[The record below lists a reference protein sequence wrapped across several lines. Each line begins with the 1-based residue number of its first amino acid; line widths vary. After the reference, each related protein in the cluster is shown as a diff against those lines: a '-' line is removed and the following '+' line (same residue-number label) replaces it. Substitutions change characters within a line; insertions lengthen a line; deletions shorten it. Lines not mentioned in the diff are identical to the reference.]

1 MDFIILIK
9 NIFII
14 YLTSHFQEAIVFM
27 VGGGNYIEY
36 QNLMEL
42 AQSKGGGG
50 ISSPSGASVSL
61 LSPGTHH
68 PLVPVVQP
76 CCLSPHV
83 ATRDL
88 NVATGSSSEMRFY
101 C

>member
-1 MDFIILIK
+1 M
-9 NIFII
+9 
-14 YLTSHFQEAIVFM
+14 FM

-61 LSPGTHH
+61 LSPGIPKSHFPMVH
-68 PLVPVVQP
+68 LE
-76 CCLSPHV
+76 
-83 ATRDL
+83 DL
-88 NVATGSSSEMRFY
+88 ANLMILMNIQK
-101 C
+101 